1 MNTKYGAKFA
11 PVKMAVLEQVRFSE
25 PDDGIVTIPQ
35 EQLDSYMEFLFGK
48 NNEKYGKKT
57 K

>member
-1 MNTKYGAKFA
+1 MNTKFA
-11 PVKMAVLEQVRFSE
+11 PVKTAILEQVKITE
-25 PDDGIVTIPQ
+25 GIVTIPQ
-35 EQLDSYMEFLFGK
+35 EQLDSYMDFLFGK